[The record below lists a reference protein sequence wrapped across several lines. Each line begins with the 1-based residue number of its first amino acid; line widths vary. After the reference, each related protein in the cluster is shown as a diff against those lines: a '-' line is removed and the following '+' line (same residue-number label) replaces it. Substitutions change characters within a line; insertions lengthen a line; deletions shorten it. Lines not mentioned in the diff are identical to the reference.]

1 MAGMAQD
8 VTKLQRT
15 GGRPTGLPG
24 ALPAVVESALAV
36 GTDGID
42 VQLSGAAVDLAALAA
57 QIADLREGD
66 VVRLRC
72 GGLPSVAWPH
82 RLGRLELV
90 GAGSG
95 GVRVAVQPD
104 RVRVELDPDGAQL
117 LQSALEAEAA
127 AGPGSSTRL
136 EHLDGIDDGV
146 APGSVP
152 LVVGTADPPSS
163 PRAQQDGLVRA
174 LLDDEHRGHPDAVQR
189 LGRLLADDPGR
200 RLLGVASV
208 ARALLVDAEPACHD
222 ALADVLV
229 DLVAGD
235 VPTWGIEDVMADLLA
250 RRDDEQDP
258 SRRRA
263 VDRVLAAWT
272 APRGT

>member
-1 MAGMAQD
+1 MAQD
-8 VTKLQRT
+8 ATRT
-15 GGRPTGLPG
+15 QHVGSRPAGTPG
-24 ALPAVVESALAV
+24 ALPDVLERALAV
-36 GTDGID
+36 GTDGAE
-42 VQLSGAAVDLAALAA
+42 VALSGAAVDLARLASDV
-57 QIADLREGD
+57 ADLREGE

-72 GGLPSVAWPH
+72 GGLPSVAWPD

-136 EHLDGIDDGV
+136 EHLDGMQDGV

-163 PRAQQDGLVRA
+163 PRAQQDGLVRS

-208 ARALLVDAEPACHD
+208 ARALLADAEPACHD
-222 ALADVLV
+222 AMADVLV

-235 VPTWGIEDVMADLLA
+235 VPVWGIGDVMADLLA
-250 RRDDEQDP
+250 RRDGDQVA